1 MPYTKGVIAKAT
13 IQLGADISKAN
24 LLKIT
29 GNAMVL
35 GMVEIVAEAL
45 VVAEKSGLGTENL
58 DNFIQLMFPN
68 SPFAGYSKR
77 MISGEYAPIPPNR
90 PGFQVDIARKDCKHA
105 MDIAEKCGARLEVV
119 EIMDRHLK
127 IAKDVGG
134 SNMDIRYST
143 VYNALMISTTYG
155 ALRKEAGLKFSDT
168 ID

>member
-1 MPYTKGVIAKAT
+1 MAKAT
-13 IQLGADISKAN
+13 IQLGTDVSKAT

-29 GNAMVL
+29 GNAMIL

-77 MISGEYAPIPPNR
+77 MISGEYAPIPPKR

-105 MDIAEKCGARLEVV
+105 INIAEKCGARFEVV
-119 EIMDRHLK
+119 EVMDRHLK
-127 IAKDVGG
+127 RAKEVGG
-134 SNMDIRYST
+134 DNMDIRYFL
-143 VYNALMISTTYG
+143 VCNALMTSTTYG
-155 ALRKEAGLKFSDT
+155 TLRMEAGLKFSDT